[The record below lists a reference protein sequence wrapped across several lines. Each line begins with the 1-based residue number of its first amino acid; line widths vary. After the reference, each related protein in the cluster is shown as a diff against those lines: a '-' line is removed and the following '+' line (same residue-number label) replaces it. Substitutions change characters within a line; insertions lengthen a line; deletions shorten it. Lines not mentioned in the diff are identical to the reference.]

1 MKKIVGL
8 MAIGF
13 LLIACKS
20 KRITTH
26 QETER
31 LKVEFQ
37 RKLDSLGRTFE
48 EYAKESQKQKLSEN
62 KRIELRA
69 LDSTKPLIYSR
80 KENGVLVEEINL
92 SGGVLVQSTIQDKQ
106 NIHEKETQSRKN
118 ETNIQLSES
127 GKSISQK
134 GIFHKE
140 KHVKGWDF
148 SVSVWLWLIIIL
160 LLLFLAWRLK
170 FFGLVGKVI
179 AKFKRLLNKI

>member
-1 MKKIVGL
+1 MKKIICMIAVGL
-8 MAIGF
+8 

-37 RKLDSLGRTFE
+37 HKLDSLGRTFE
-48 EYAKESQKQKLSEN
+48 EYAKENQKQKLSEN

-92 SGGVLVQSTIQDKQ
+92 SGGVLVQSTTHEKQ
-106 NIHEKETQSRKN
+106 NIHEKETQSRKSEAN
-118 ETNIQLSES
+118 VQLSES
-127 GKSISQK
+127 GKSVSQK

-148 SVSVWLWLIIIL
+148 SFWAWLWLIIIL
-160 LLLFLAWRLK
+160 ILLFLACRLK
-170 FFGLVGKVI
+170 FFGLVSAII
-179 AKFKRLLNKI
+179 AKFKRILNKI